1 MILRVTFDTN
11 VLDYACRPERHPKDP
26 RRPQLS
32 KVHDAL
38 SSGAIQG
45 FFSVTI
51 LTIEG
56 IMEMDRASVYESTM
70 ITKVRE
76 TPKTVK
82 NADLP
87 GEIRSFVGD
96 SDLETHTITLRVDQ
110 PSRQQVP
117 PEVRARVLAAH
128 KMGMRVLK
136 AVPRIGAYRINDPD
150 GTFYLDN
157 GEGEALSLWIDK
169 AQEVATAIEA
179 KGLGMAQLKK
189 LGLGLAISD
198 PQSTWFSALTK
209 AKDIH
214 EQRKIERAFAE
225 WADADSIASHI
236 AYGVDV
242 FCSDD
247 VGNSNATNSIL
258 DAENRAWLTQS
269 YGIQFMTFNDL
280 LIALS

>member
-1 MILRVTFDTN
+1 
-11 VLDYACRPERHPKDP
+11 
-26 RRPQLS
+26 
-32 KVHDAL
+32 
-38 SSGAIQG
+38 
-45 FFSVTI
+45 
-51 LTIEG
+51 
-56 IMEMDRASVYESTM
+56 
-70 ITKVRE
+70 
-76 TPKTVK
+76 
-82 NADLP
+82 
-87 GEIRSFVGD
+87 
-96 SDLETHTITLRVDQ
+96 
-110 PSRQQVP
+110 
-117 PEVRARVLAAH
+117 
-128 KMGMRVLK
+128 MGMRVLK